1 MDSNLLCVK
10 QLSIAEF
17 SETVNL
23 GQEDLQTH
31 LFIFFLSLECSLEC
45 AFRTLQNPVKPHF
58 HWELEAVV
66 CPFSA
71 TI

>member
-10 QLSIAEF
+10 QLSVAEF
-17 SETVNL
+17 GETVNL

-31 LFIFFLSLECSLEC
+31 LFFFLSLERSLEC
-45 AFRTLQNPVKPHF
+45 AFRTPQDPVKPHF

-66 CPFSA
+66 CPFSV